1 MDKMRKLFES
11 VDACADRLEELNSQ
25 FANLA
30 SDSTRQSVET
40 WRNLK
45 ESVIFDH
52 NESRK
57 ASGEGVAIKAI
68 AIDLLERQGHGLED
82 VIDLLMSDHNIEIDI
97 KSLAQTIGKQAYI
110 AALRRDA
117 ADLLNNSISYN
128 QIANLWNDLDRPA
141 FGGENWTGRSV
152 SILVE

>member
-25 FANLA
+25 FTDLA
-30 SDSTRQSVET
+30 SDSTRQSVES

-45 ESVIFDH
+45 ESVLFDH
-52 NESRK
+52 TE
-57 ASGEGVAIKAI
+57 ASKTPAEGPDIKAI
-68 AIDLLERQGHGLED
+68 AIDLLENQGHGLED
-82 VIDLLMSDHNIEIDI
+82 VIDLLMSDHSVEIDI
-97 KSLAQTIGKQAYI
+97 KGLAQLIGKEAYI

-117 ADLLNNSISYN
+117 ADLLSNSISYN
-128 QIANLWNDLDRPA
+128 QIASLWNDLDRPA